1 MLDSLLIKNYRIL
14 KEFKINSLE
23 QINLIT
29 GKNNTGKS
37 TVLQA
42 IAIYACKGDLNY
54 ILTLLKNNG
63 DYFGQPEINVH
74 TLSSIFTDR
83 IIAFDPQNTIVI
95 SNTENNKYIQLQF
108 VKYIDKI
115 QNDRQESIVGKEI
128 LPDDSEIENYKTG
141 FTAKVDTSSSRL
153 FLEEK
158 FNILYGYRN
167 LFVPDKFQ
175 FIRTQDIDTDTAG
188 KLFDDI
194 ILTDKEKY
202 VIEALKI
209 IEPRTE
215 RIAFVMEE
223 LSKQRHAV
231 MKLANMEKALPLKSM
246 GDGINRVLC
255 IILAMVNVENGFL
268 LIDEFENGLHY
279 SVQEQL
285 WKMIFKLSQMLNIQ
299 VFVTTHSN
307 DCISGFESV
316 LNSPKNT
323 VKGKLIRLENING
336 HIKHVEYLPNELK
349 IANKQQIETR

>member
-14 KEFKINSLE
+14 KEFKINSLA

-37 TVLQA
+37 TVLEA
-42 IAIYACKGDLNY
+42 IAIYASKGDLNC
-54 ILTLLKNNG
+54 ILQLLNNNG
-63 DYFGQPEINVH
+63 EYFGPEINVH
-74 TLSSIFTDR
+74 LLSSMFHDR
-83 IIAFDPQNTIVI
+83 IITFDPQNAIVI
-95 SNTENNKYIQLQF
+95 GNTGNNKYVQLQY
-108 VKYIDKI
+108 VKYVDELQKNGHEDII
-115 QNDRQESIVGKEI
+115 GKKI
-128 LPDDSEIENYKTG
+128 LPTDSKIENYKTG
-141 FTAKVDTSSSRL
+141 FTVRVNTSSFPL

-158 FNILYGYRN
+158 FSIVLGYRN
-167 LFVPDKFQ
+167 LFVSDKFQ
-175 FIRTQDIDTDTAG
+175 FIRTWNIYDTNIAG

-202 VIEALKI
+202 VIEMLKI

-215 RIAFVMEE
+215 RIAFVQEE
-223 LSKQRHAV
+223 HSKRSAV
-231 MKLANMEKALPLKSM
+231 VKLTNMTKVLPLKSM
-246 GDGINRVLC
+246 GDGINRILS
-255 IILAMVNVENGFL
+255 IILAMVNAENGFL

-279 SVQEQL
+279 SIQEQL

-316 LNSPKNT
+316 LNNPENT
-323 VKGKLIRLENING
+323 VEGKLIRLENING
-336 HIKHVEYLPNELK
+336 CIKHVEYLPDELK